1 MIVLVIFLALGF
13 IIFLV
18 MCYIAC
24 YKGSVK
30 EEGNDFKQLPVTAT
44 TNEGTT
50 EAMEMTENSNKR
62 KRENVEEYNIVLT
75 P

>member
-1 MIVLVIFLALGF
+1 MIVLVTFLALGF
-13 IIFLV
+13 IIILV

-24 YKGSVK
+24 YKGSIK
-30 EEGNDFKQLPVTAT
+30 EEGNDFKQLPLTTT

-50 EAMEMTENSNKR
+50 EAMEMTQNSNKG
-62 KRENVEEYNIVLT
+62 KRENVAEYNIVLV